1 MVMVEIFV
9 PVFDT
14 EYDFKLD
21 EYAQVN
27 VIIDEIAEMVCRYE
41 QRVLA
46 DSTEQFVLCDR
57 DSKVVFDKSYNL
69 HGYGIKNG
77 ARLMLV

>member
-1 MVMVEIFV
+1 MVMVEVFV

-46 DSTEQFVLCDR
+46 DSTEQFVLDR
-57 DSKVVFDKSYNL
+57 KSVV
-69 HGYGIKNG
+69 
-77 ARLMLV
+77 